1 MFSVESASDELI
13 RPHRSRHEKENRH
26 ADDEDNGAQND
37 FISLQGSFT
46 QRRGLA
52 IAAPIN
58 ELRDQIRTRKP
69 HNQGDEKTYQR
80 SDNEQSK
87 SPLGM

>member
-1 MFSVESASDELI
+1 MFAVKSASYELL
-13 RPHRSRHEKENRH
+13 RPHSSRYENENRH
-26 ADDEDNGAQND
+26 ADDEDHSAQND

-46 QRRGLA
+46 HRRGLA
-52 IAAPIN
+52 IAPPIN

-69 HNQGDEKTYQR
+69 HNQGDEKTDQR
-80 SDNEQSK
+80 SDNEQAK

>member
-1 MFSVESASDELI
+1 MFCVESAGYELI

-26 ADDEDNGAQND
+26 ADDEDKGAQND

-46 QRRGLA
+46 HRRGLA

-58 ELRDQIRTRKP
+58 ELRDQIRTCKP
-69 HNQGDEKTYQR
+69 GNQSDEKTDQ
-80 SDNEQSK
+80 
-87 SPLGM
+87 